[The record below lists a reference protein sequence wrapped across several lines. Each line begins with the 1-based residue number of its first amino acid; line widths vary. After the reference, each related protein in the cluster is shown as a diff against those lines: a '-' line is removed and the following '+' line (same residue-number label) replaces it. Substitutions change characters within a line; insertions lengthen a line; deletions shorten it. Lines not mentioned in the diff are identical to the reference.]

1 LSNTEDLFTRF
12 EGLFREYLQRPLIVG
27 FGLTVSLRLEPT
39 KHDLLRKFF
48 DLSWDK
54 KELPS
59 KKLLIEVVRF
69 IGPPPIRGFEEVED
83 HVAESFL
90 LALEKLK
97 FEEPKQDEE
106 ETVSLPQEPQQK
118 PKPGRKADPKTQK
131 RRDIV
136 KKHIHSPED
145 FFEEDKKQALLK
157 EFEENEIPPPKNRDG
172 LVKYPGLGW
181 GDIMS
186 QPSKWIRVIDALN
199 RGRFSREQSRQN
211 ND

>member
-1 LSNTEDLFTRF
+1 LSSTDALFTRF

-39 KHDLLRKFF
+39 KRDLLRQFF

-69 IGPPPIRGFEEVED
+69 IGPPPIRGFKEVED

-106 ETVSLPQEPQQK
+106 ESVSLPQEPQQK
-118 PKPGRKADPKTQK
+118 SKPGRKADEKILK
-131 RRDIV
+131 RREIVNKLIEGKKDWSDPDIRE
-136 KKHIHSPED
+136 KLLDEFD
-145 FFEEDKKQALLK
+145 EE
-157 EFEENEIPPPKNRDG
+157 EIPLPKDSAGFPESIVIWADFIDHPDDWKRVVDKILNRDR
-172 LVKYPGLGW
+172 W
-181 GDIMS
+181 
-186 QPSKWIRVIDALN
+186 R
-199 RGRFSREQSRQN
+199 
-211 ND
+211 